1 MSRAAL
7 VSSLSTRSS
16 VSVPTLTCSR
26 PAGQALVASLVGSP
40 GWPTMTMRFHC
51 NGSAVNLCDQRVEQE
66 VLVLG
71 IGRVFRLPRLRG
83 RQDPAHRCGLAG
95 CVDEAKRIQAVERA
109 VAEP

>member
-1 MSRAAL
+1 MPSGNTRGSKLMSRAVL

-26 PAGQALVASLVGSP
+26 PAGQAMVASLVGPP
-40 GWPTMTMRFHC
+40 GWP
-51 NGSAVNLCDQRVEQE
+51 AVNLCDQRVEQE

-71 IGRVFRLPRLRG
+71 RSGRAGRLRRLRG

-95 CVDEAKRIQAVERA
+95 RVDEAE
-109 VAEP
+109 